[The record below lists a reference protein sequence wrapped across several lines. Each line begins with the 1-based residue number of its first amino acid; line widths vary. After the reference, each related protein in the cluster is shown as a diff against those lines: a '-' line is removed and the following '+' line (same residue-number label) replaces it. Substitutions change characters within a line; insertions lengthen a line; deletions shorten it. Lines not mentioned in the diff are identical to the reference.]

1 MEQTKIDRINELAR
15 LSKTR
20 ELTLEEKEE
29 QKKLRTE
36 YIKLVHNNLRGQL
49 QNIKIVEKAGPP
61 TFENTKYYKVAD

>member
-36 YIKLVHNNLRGQL
+36 YINLVHNNLRGQL
-49 QNIKIVEKAGPP
+49 QNIKIVEKDGSI
-61 TFENTKYYKVAD
+61 TSLEKKE